1 MENEVMKEPSWWS
14 VKPSYSPDQPIEE
27 IRAAL
32 RQPLEVAPQ
41 YSEDITIRLPHEMIE
56 FLEQRA
62 IEKHHNTLGAT
73 IHLML
78 LEWQGTQQEK
88 AASEQH

>member
-1 MENEVMKEPSWWS
+1 MSNEAMKEPSWWS

-32 RQPLEVAPQ
+32 RRPLENAPQ
-41 YSEDITIRLPHEMIE
+41 YSEDITIRLPHEIIT
-56 FLEQRA
+56 FLEEEA
-62 IEKHHNTLGAT
+62 IKKGHNTLGAT

-78 LEWQGTQQEK
+78 LEWQSMQLEK
-88 AASEQH
+88 TAS

>member
-1 MENEVMKEPSWWS
+1 MSETLDKEFSWYS
-14 VKPSYSPDQPIEE
+14 AKPRYTPDQPIED

-62 IEKHHNTLGAT
+62 IEKHHNSLGAT
-73 IHLML
+73 IHLIL
-78 LEWQGTQQEK
+78 LEWQCIQSEK
-88 AASEQH
+88 AS

>member
-1 MENEVMKEPSWWS
+1 MSETLKKEFPWCS
-14 VKPSYSPDQPIEE
+14 VKPRYTPDQPIED

-62 IEKHHNTLGAT
+62 IEKHHNSLGAT
-73 IHLML
+73 IHLIL
-78 LEWQGTQQEK
+78 LEWQCIQSEK
-88 AASEQH
+88 AS